1 MKSSVRL
8 SQHEAIRHIS
18 ENIETFCD
26 CSRKR
31 SFSFATET
39 KEFKGVEKYM
49 FNYLKTGALLA
60 VLTALFI
67 FIGYFFGGTFGIV
80 IALVMAAVL
89 NFGAYW
95 FSDKIVLKM
104 YRAQEV
110 SETQAPELFE
120 MVRVLAQRVKIPMP
134 KVYIIPE
141 MNPNAFATGR
151 NPNHAAVA
159 VTEGIMQMLTRDEL
173 FGVLAH
179 EIGHIKNRDTL
190 IMTVAGGIAGAV
202 SMLTDIVMW
211 SMIFGGSDDEGEGN
225 SWVGF
230 LGLLFA
236 PFLAMMIQFSISRS
250 REFVADEWGAKLS
263 GNPLAL
269 ASALRKL
276 ENYGRKVP
284 IHSGSPSTA
293 HLFIVNPFSGRA
305 FANLFSTH
313 PLTEKRIERLEELNR
328 RKIGQL
334 EFASAN

>member
-1 MKSSVRL
+1 
-8 SQHEAIRHIS
+8 
-18 ENIETFCD
+18 
-26 CSRKR
+26 
-31 SFSFATET
+31 
-39 KEFKGVEKYM
+39 
-49 FNYLKTGALLA
+49 
-60 VLTALFI
+60 
-67 FIGYFFGGTFGIV
+67 
-80 IALVMAAVL
+80 
-89 NFGAYW
+89 
-95 FSDKIVLKM
+95 
-104 YRAQEV
+104 
-110 SETQAPELFE
+110 
-120 MVRVLAQRVKIPMP
+120 
-134 KVYIIPE
+134 
-141 MNPNAFATGR
+141 
-151 NPNHAAVA
+151 VA

-236 PFLAMMIQFSISRS
+236 PFLAMLIQFSISRS

-276 ENYGRKVP
+276 ENNGRKVP

-293 HLFIVNPFSGRA
+293 HLFIVNPFSGRTL
-305 FANLFSTH
+305 ANLFSTH
-313 PLTEKRIERLEELNR
+313 PLTKKRIERLEELNR

-334 EFASAN
+334 VFASAN